1 MNLLTS
7 MAQEILN
14 EQGYHMVFGEDDTK
28 GLYTQVH
35 LNRGIMGIVLETD
48 DDLHEVTLYV
58 YLPEVVPERKRY
70 TVMEYLTRVNFHLPM
85 GHFEMDMDAGKLRFV
100 TGQIMEGTD
109 LSAKILLM
117 LMRNA
122 LDRVETFFPGVLRIV
137 HGNLHAVAALTE
149 IDQMHGYAGR
159 HVGTYVSQRLN

>member
-14 EQGYHMVFGEDDTK
+14 EHGYHMVLGEDDTK

-35 LNRGIMGIVLETD
+35 LNSGIMGIVLETD
-48 DDLHEVTLYV
+48 DDPHEVTLYV
-58 YLPEVVPERKRY
+58 YLPEVVPEKKRY
-70 TVMEYLTRVNFHLPM
+70 TVMEYLTRVNYHLPM
-85 GHFEMDMDAGKLRFV
+85 GHFEMDLDAGKLRFL

-109 LSAKILLM
+109 LSAKVLLI

-137 HGNLHAVAALTE
+137 HGHLHAIAALTE
-149 IDQMHGYAGR
+149 VEQKHGYAGR
-159 HVGTYVSQRLN
+159 HVGTYLSQTLN

>member
-7 MAQEILN
+7 MAHEILN
-14 EQGYHMVFGEDDTK
+14 EHGYHMVLGEDDTK

-35 LNRGIMGIVLETD
+35 LDSGVMGIALEAD
-48 DDLHEVTLYV
+48 DDPREVTLYV
-58 YLPEVVPERKRY
+58 YLPNVVPEKQRHV
-70 TVMEYLTRVNFHLPM
+70 VMEYLTRVNYHLPM
-85 GHFEMDMDAGKLRFV
+85 GHFEMGLDSGKLRFV

-109 LSAKILLM
+109 LSAKVLLI

-137 HGNLHAVAALTE
+137 HGQLHSIAALTE
-149 IDQMHGYAGR
+149 IEQKHC
-159 HVGTYVSQRLN
+159 